1 MCWALQSMVDRFLC
15 SANRLVRKVF
25 GTGDGCS
32 LENVS
37 STKSPEAG
45 SRASETRSANM
56 GCFNYIVRG
65 GAQMWQ
71 VRMPTQ
77 RDTQGFHESPRI
89 EKSIGATASNT
100 VMA

>member
-1 MCWALQSMVDRFLC
+1 MCLARQSMIDRFLC
-15 SANRLVRKVF
+15 SVDRLARKVR
-25 GTGDGCS
+25 GTGDDCS

-45 SRASETRSANM
+45 SRASETRSENTE
-56 GCFNYIVRG
+56 CFNDIVRG